1 MTLLLRWFFPNL
13 LKEYSNDTVDYQE
26 IKISPRDNEESEC
39 ENKSYNQTKS
49 NLIDDESNYTILIH
63 NDDETIQTTTL
74 AEYVS
79 STVTTSRGQSL
90 DVATEGQSLGVATE
104 GQSLDVATEGQSL
117 DVATDGQSLDVATEG
132 QSLDVATEGQ
142 SLDVATDGQSLDVA
156 TDGQSLDVAT
166 EGTSLVISDGVALC
180 NDGLLSPVL
189 SMMESNRGCLEDCVI
204 PTIESTD
211 QSDISVELDGKSEC
225 PTEASCEP
233 THGGLLIVLGDSK
246 VPDGVVAPANS
257 PTDESQLNSIVVD
270 LKDVINYK
278 FHTVDSAAI
287 LLLKKYSRSELI
299 EKCKCLGIAHNGSK
313 KILSN
318 RIAKLMCT

>member
-90 DVATEGQSLGVATE
+90 DVATEGQSLG
-104 GQSLDVATEGQSL
+104 
-117 DVATDGQSLDVATEG
+117 VATEG